1 MSALETVA
9 AVRQWAGCV
18 EAEGWGVVR
27 PSPADGAPQ
36 GPLCGSGQEDPH
48 PPASGGHTRPV
59 SMSCLFWEWARHWA
73 RWESLSV
80 PHSALAGVWMEPVG
94 WAAHHL
100 LVGCHPITLLP
111 GNKFLGE
118 PFLQLVAR
126 R

>member
-1 MSALETVA
+1 MRL
-9 AVRQWAGCV
+9 RQWQLCVSGPGAWRQRGGGWSDLLLQTGPHKAPSVVAG
-18 EAEGWGVVR
+18 R
-27 PSPADGAPQ
+27 KTPTPA
-36 GPLCGSGQEDPH
+36 
-48 PPASGGHTRPV
+48 ASGGHTHPV
-59 SMSCLFWEWARHWA
+59 SMFCLFWEWAQHWA

-118 PFLQLVAR
+118 PFLQLVALL
-126 R
+126 